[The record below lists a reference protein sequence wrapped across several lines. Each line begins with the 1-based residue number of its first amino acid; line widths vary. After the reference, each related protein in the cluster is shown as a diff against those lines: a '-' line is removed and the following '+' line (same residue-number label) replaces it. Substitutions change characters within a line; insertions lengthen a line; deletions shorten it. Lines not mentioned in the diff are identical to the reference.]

1 MLEMIRKKQMKRYQ
15 TKRDDIRTMTGRL
28 CPKIVGRLDEI
39 GKDASNCYSTY
50 AGDGLYEVTH
60 KHKQFVV
67 NLVKRTCGCRQWDLT
82 GIPCAHAMSATW
94 SDNVNPQY

>member
-1 MLEMIRKKQMKRYQ
+1 MIRKKQMKRYQ

-60 KHKQFVV
+60 KHKQYVV
-67 NLVKRTCGCRQWDLT
+67 NLVMLT
-82 GIPCAHAMSATW
+82 LS
-94 SDNVNPQY
+94 